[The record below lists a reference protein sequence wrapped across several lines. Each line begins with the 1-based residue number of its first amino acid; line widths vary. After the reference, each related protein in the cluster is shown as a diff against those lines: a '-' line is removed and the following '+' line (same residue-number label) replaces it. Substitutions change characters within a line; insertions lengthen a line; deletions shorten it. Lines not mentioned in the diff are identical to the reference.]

1 MDPTPCQV
9 IVVEP
14 AELRRLFETSGL
26 WDAYR
31 CGLLTEQVKR
41 SRHVADR
48 THHCFCTFSEV
59 VRLFEGDQKVAVVH
73 RYRRADGSLAASGK
87 LDPKMIRIGCTI
99 FRTPD

>member
-14 AELRRLFETSGL
+14 AELRRLFETFGL
-26 WDAYR
+26 WDKYQR
-31 CGLLTEQVKR
+31 GLLTEQVKH

-59 VRLFEGDQKVAVVH
+59 VRFFEGDQKVMVGH
-73 RYRRADGSLAASGK
+73 RYRRAEGSLAASGM
-87 LDPKMIRIGCTI
+87 LDPKMLRVGCTI
-99 FRTPD
+99 FRTAK

>member
-26 WDAYR
+26 WDAYQR
-31 CGLLTEQVKR
+31 GLLTEQVKR

>member
-14 AELRRLFETSGL
+14 AELRRLFVTFGL
-26 WDAYR
+26 WDKYQR
-31 CGLLTEQVKR
+31 GLLTEQVKR

-87 LDPKMIRIGCTI
+87 LDPKMIRIGDTI
-99 FRTPD
+99 FRTPH

>member
-26 WDAYR
+26 WDKYQR
-31 CGLLTEQVKR
+31 GLLTEQVKR

-87 LDPKMIRIGCTI
+87 LDPKMLRVGCTI

>member
-9 IVVEP
+9 IVVAP
-14 AELRRLFETSGL
+14 AELRRLFETFGL
-26 WDAYR
+26 WDKYQR
-31 CGLLTEQVKR
+31 GLLTEQVKR

-73 RYRRADGSLAASGK
+73 RYRLADGSLAASGK

-99 FRTPD
+99 FRTAK

>member
-14 AELRRLFETSGL
+14 AELRRLFETFGL
-26 WDAYR
+26 WDKYQR
-31 CGLLTEQVKR
+31 GLLTEQVKR

-99 FRTPD
+99 FRTAK